1 METQVKTITMA
12 RLTPEVYADLE
23 RTVGSILV
31 NRETTELMAGQQ
43 LGIQYVLRLLREGYV
58 VGART

>member
-1 METQVKTITMA
+1 METQVKTVTMA
-12 RLTPEVYADLE
+12 RLTQEVYEDLE
-23 RTVGSILV
+23 RKVGNILI

>member
-12 RLTPEVYADLE
+12 RLTQEVYADLE
-23 RTVGSILV
+23 RTVGGILV

-43 LGIQYVLRLLREGYV
+43 LGIQHVLRLLREGYV